1 MQTKTITKW
10 GLYPTKHVKINTFSF
25 LGRKSGFI
33 VSSLFVGGGGEVTK
47 GESMRRQNVH

>member
-10 GLYPTKHVKINTFSF
+10 GLYPTKHVKINSFSF

-33 VSSLFVGGGGEVTK
+33 VSSLFAGEEGRLQREK
-47 GESMRRQNVH
+47 A